1 MFGYVLMRFGCEPA
15 PFILGF
21 LLGPLME
28 ENLRRTL
35 FLSSGSPEIFW
46 QRPISA
52 ALLATALGLI
62 ALIVLPVFR
71 TTREKLL

>member
-1 MFGYVLMRFGCEPA
+1 VLRYTHPEDAAGAALFGYVLMRFGCEPA

-46 QRPISA
+46 
-52 ALLATALGLI
+52 
-62 ALIVLPVFR
+62 
-71 TTREKLL
+71 